1 VGTIGRANRD
11 ASGDDPSVR
20 NYFKIK
26 SWRRVVDPHEIFFHV
41 LEVMTATYVHRK
53 ASLLGEGTEDAETRI
68 EDVVESTGRLDL
80 SPKNPATVTQTPSQS
95 RASAFNKNNALGLT
109 DSPLLIQKQGVSESN
124 LNATSSSSRAGQS
137 SEPAEERGENLTVR
151 VVPVTQPM
159 RTLSSQSTLVDSP
172 EAQSPSQTRASSPA
186 QDHADPYS
194 HLTNLER
201 AIHLY
206 LLNAKRNGSG
216 ECHITDITHA
226 VRSFHRS
233 ASDIMA
239 ALDVLEDVGF
249 IRAVI
254 DELHFALVDDEE
266 SLYGTPSSVSPPGSF
281 PL

>member
-1 VGTIGRANRD
+1 MSSLWLTPVYKRD
-11 ASGDDPSVR
+11 S
-20 NYFKIK
+20 
-26 SWRRVVDPHEIFFHV
+26 
-41 LEVMTATYVHRK
+41 
-53 ASLLGEGTEDAETRI
+53 EGIEDAETQI

-80 SPKNPATVTQTPSQS
+80 SPKTPATVTLALTSSQS

-109 DSPLLIQKQGVSESN
+109 DSPLLVQKRGVSESN
-124 LNATSSSSRAGQS
+124 LNAASSSSRAGQS
-137 SEPAEERGENLTVR
+137 SEPAEERGENVR
-151 VVPVTQPM
+151 VVPVTQPI

-172 EAQSPSQTRASSPA
+172 EAQSPSRTRASSPA

-233 ASDIMA
+233 ATDIM
-239 ALDVLEDVGF
+239 
-249 IRAVI
+249 
-254 DELHFALVDDEE
+254 
-266 SLYGTPSSVSPPGSF
+266 
-281 PL
+281 